1 MKEREG
7 MKEREMEE
15 RERGTHEVER
25 RCEVLVG
32 HEKIREHYWM
42 LNWRVCRSP
51 KIVLGW
57 MYGDR
62 S

>member
-1 MKEREG
+1 